1 MIRSKHLLS
10 VIFAAAFAPMPIVAH
25 EHEQGHDMEAG
36 DGAIV
41 LTDSVAVTATIL
53 DIKKPEREITLRDEE
68 GTEYVM
74 VAGEEVRNFDQIMKG
89 DVVVV
94 EYHRAIASALEKMS
108 DVNVASQ
115 ANELARTP
123 AGSKPGL
130 MAMQTSS
137 IVATVL
143 EIDKPHRLIS
153 VQGPRGGIAIVSVP
167 ADITAFDGLEKGDK
181 ISAVMSE
188 AVAISVHSP
197 DSK

>member
-1 MIRSKHLLS
+1 MIRSKSLFPL
-10 VIFAAAFAPMPIVAH
+10 ILAAAFAPMPVFAD
-25 EHEQGHDMEAG
+25 ESGNDMEAG

-41 LTDSVAVTATIL
+41 LTDTVAVTATIL
-53 DIKKPEREITLRDEE
+53 DINKPEREITLRDED

-74 VAGEEVRNFDQIMKG
+74 EAGEEVRNFDQIRKG

-167 ADITAFDGLEKGDK
+167 ADITAFDSLEKGDR